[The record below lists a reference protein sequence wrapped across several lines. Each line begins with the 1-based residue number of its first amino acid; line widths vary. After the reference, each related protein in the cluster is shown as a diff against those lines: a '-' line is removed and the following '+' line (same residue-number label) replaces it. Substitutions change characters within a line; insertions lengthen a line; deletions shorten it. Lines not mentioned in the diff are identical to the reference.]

1 MPLHL
6 YRRHRQYCEGG
17 HRQDSRS
24 DDLGERKKGWK
35 KCSCFIFASGTL
47 GLKFGRKYTGK
58 TNWEEAKVVAAAW
71 ERADSW
77 DGKPAQTPA
86 SEHAARLTIQ
96 IKRPDV
102 EMLINQRLRSGLFK
116 DAEDLILW
124 ALQSSS
130 LP

>member
-1 MPLHL
+1 MLDRAVPLHI
-6 YRRHRQYCEGG
+6 YHRHRQQCEGG
-17 HRQDSRS
+17 HRQDSRLG
-24 DDLGERKKGWK
+24 DLEERKSGWK
-35 KCSCFIFASGTL
+35 KCFCFIFASGTL
-47 GLKFGRKYTGK
+47 GRKFGRKYTGK

-71 ERADSW
+71 ELADSW
-77 DGKPAQTPA
+77 DSKA
-86 SEHAARLTIQ
+86 AARMTIQ
-96 IKRPDV
+96 IKRPGV